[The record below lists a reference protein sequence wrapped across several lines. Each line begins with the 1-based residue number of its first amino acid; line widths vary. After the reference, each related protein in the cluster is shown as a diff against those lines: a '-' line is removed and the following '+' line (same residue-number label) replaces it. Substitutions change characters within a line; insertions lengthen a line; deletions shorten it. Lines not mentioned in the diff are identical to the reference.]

1 MHEVG
6 SGMFGSLGRRAAASG
21 GAPLA
26 VALVLLI
33 GVQPVFAE
41 ECAPTV
47 AGFPPGDWAAH
58 GIYTYTV
65 DTDDRSTVILSA
77 SGGFTVNI
85 GDTGMARG
93 SFSQAGQGSAAS
105 WADDSYAEAQ
115 YLRTGKIEGTSTHLR
130 VDGET
135 LWTIGGLIDDKPNE
149 AGSNSFSAFGGNEF
163 SVPYDAQFSPSAAN
177 CNQVFGSLGGPVQ
190 YGTEAD
196 GGDAHFMAVRT
207 SRAPGDPDVQGRL
220 AELMEDAQHVSGM
233 DPVDTDVLARFVYDM
248 LAFDSLLASL
258 EACDPGAQLQMGP
271 TWQLLQAVMLD
282 AMRLLVQ
289 AAEGGAYSTADVIFA
304 LSVWIQGGSLGW
316 RADDCLAPIADD
328 EVAMGLF
335 TKFEDVLLIRLEGAI
350 EAANQAEIA
359 LIRNAA
365 YQYGMPRVIAA
376 LEAM

>member
-1 MHEVG
+1 M
-6 SGMFGSLGRRAAASG
+6 SRWFGRRRAASLGAS
-21 GAPLA
+21 LA
-26 VALVLLI
+26 AVMALLI
-33 GVQPVFAE
+33 GVQPAFAE

-47 AGFPPGDWAAH
+47 AGFPPGDWAAR
-58 GIYTYTV
+58 GIYTYKV
-65 DTDDRSTVILSA
+65 DTDDRSTVIVSA

-85 GDTGMARG
+85 ADTGMARG

-105 WADDSYAEAQ
+105 WVDDSYAEAQ

-130 VDGET
+130 IAGET
-135 LWTIGGLIDDKPNE
+135 LWTIGGLIDDKPHE
-149 AGSNSFSAFGGNEF
+149 AGSDSFSAFGGNEF
-163 SVPYDAQFSPSAAN
+163 SVPYTSQFSPSAAN

-220 AELMEDAQHVSGM
+220 AELMEDAQHISGM
-233 DPVDTDVLARFVYDM
+233 DPVDPEVLGQFVYDM

-258 EACDPGAQLQMGP
+258 EACDPGGQLQMGP

-282 AMRLLVQ
+282 AMRMFVG
-289 AAEGGAYSTADVIFA
+289 AAQTGEYSTADVIFA

-328 EVAMGLF
+328 DVALDLF
-335 TKFEDVLLIRLEGAI
+335 TKFEDVLLDRLETAI
-350 EAANQAEIA
+350 GAANQTEIA

-376 LEAM
+376 LEAI